1 MNFVALRQDLASGV
15 GIVRALTH
23 GVSQADAV
31 LKPHAQSWSI
41 LEVVCHLYDEERE
54 DFRRRLDVMLHHPGE
69 TWTPIHPGV
78 WVTERSYNT
87 RVLSEMLDAFEAER
101 IRSLH
106 WLDGLKHPNWEQE
119 SPAPWGSMKAGE
131 MFAAWVAHDTLH
143 FRQIVELRYGRV
155 LRLVEPYGVLY
166 AGEW

>member
-1 MNFVALRQDLASGV
+1 
-15 GIVRALTH
+15 
-23 GVSQADAV
+23 
-31 LKPHAQSWSI
+31 
-41 LEVVCHLYDEERE
+41 
-54 DFRRRLDVMLHHPGE
+54 MLHHPGE

-78 WVTERSYNT
+78 WVAERSYNT

-101 IRSLH
+101 VRSLH

-155 LRLVEPYGVLY
+155 LRPGGALWRPVRRGVVNLFQGGQLFIKCHISRLIY
-166 AGEW
+166 DAAFCAVWQVNQHGLLWYNLLA